1 MAALPA
7 YWSAS
12 AELGGVPVP
21 IAVSAGF
28 NWVDI
33 YVDLDVVKTENF
45 DVFRECSP
53 LERKQDGFTG
63 KPVRSVVFFGSSS
76 SV

>member
-45 DVFRECSP
+45 DVFKECP

-63 KPVRSVVFFGSSS
+63 KLVRSVEFFDSSS